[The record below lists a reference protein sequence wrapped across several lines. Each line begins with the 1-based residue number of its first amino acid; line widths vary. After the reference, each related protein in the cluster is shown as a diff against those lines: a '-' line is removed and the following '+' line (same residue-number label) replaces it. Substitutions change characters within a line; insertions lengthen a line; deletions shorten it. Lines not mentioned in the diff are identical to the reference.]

1 MLAIIG
7 GTGFEGIQGFK
18 ESGFKRILTPFS
30 KDRVIIEFY
39 SKNSASVAV
48 VLRHGK
54 KHHVPP
60 HKINYRANIWA
71 LHAIGVESIIAINA
85 IGGINSKAEPGAFI
99 IPDQIIDYSHGR
111 DATFYEENL
120 DQVTHIDFTDPFTEE
135 LRQIV
140 KDAFHKDGNVFSQVS
155 KSLLKRTPTS
165 LRSCLSD

>member
-7 GTGFEGIQGFK
+7 GTGFDGIRGFK

-30 KDRVIIEFY
+30 KDRVVIELY
-39 SKNSASVAV
+39 SKNSTTVAV
-48 VLRHGK
+48 VTRHGK

-85 IGGINSKAEPGAFI
+85 IGGINRRAEPGAFI
-99 IPDQIIDYSHGR
+99 IPHQIIDYSHGR

-120 DQVTHIDFTDPFTEE
+120 DKATHIDFTYPFTEE

-140 KDAFHKDGNVFSQVS
+140 NC
-155 KSLLKRTPTS
+155 LLYTS
-165 LRSCLSD
+165 PSPRDPKTSRMPSSA